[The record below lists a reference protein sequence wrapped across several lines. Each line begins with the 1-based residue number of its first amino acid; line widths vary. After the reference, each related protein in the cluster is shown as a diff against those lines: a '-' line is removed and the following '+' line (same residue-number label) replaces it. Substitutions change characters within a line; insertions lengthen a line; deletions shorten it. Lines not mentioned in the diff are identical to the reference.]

1 MYSLISEHS
10 FDAAHFLKGYEG
22 KCSNIHGH
30 RWRVVVEIQGDALKK
45 DSHTRGMLI
54 DFDELKETIK
64 KEVDYFDHCLII
76 KKNSLKEN
84 TYNALKD
91 EGFRIVELDF
101 RSTAENFSKY
111 FYDRISEKGYQVKC
125 VSVYETSNNCAVYG
139 E

>member
-54 DFDELKETIK
+54 DFDGSI
-64 KEVDYFDHCLII
+64 CLP
-76 KKNSLKEN
+76 
-84 TYNALKD
+84 NA
-91 EGFRIVELDF
+91 G
-101 RSTAENFSKY
+101 STA
-111 FYDRISEKGYQVKC
+111 ICGTVI
-125 VSVYETSNNCAVYG
+125 
-139 E
+139 